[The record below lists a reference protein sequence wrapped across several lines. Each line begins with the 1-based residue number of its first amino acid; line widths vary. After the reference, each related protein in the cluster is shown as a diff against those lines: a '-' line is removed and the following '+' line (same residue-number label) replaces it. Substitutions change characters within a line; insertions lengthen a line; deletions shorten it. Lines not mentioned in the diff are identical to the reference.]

1 MHHWSAVSHKVV
13 TVEYYDAISKEQ
25 TLEAAKNMCCFLQME
40 QFGDEVLAA
49 TCDDLNR
56 ALAEGKGLDELL
68 HNCNYAI
75 MLKMTTFATEAEA
88 EEAAEM
94 Y

>member
-1 MHHWSAVSHKVV
+1 
-13 TVEYYDAISKEQ
+13 
-25 TLEAAKNMCCFLQME
+25 ME

-56 ALAEGKGLDELL
+56 ALAEGNGLDELL
-68 HNCNYAI
+68 QDCNYV
-75 MLKMTTFATEAEA
+75 KMTTFATEAET
-88 EEAAEM
+88 EEAAKM

>member
-1 MHHWSAVSHKVV
+1 MQDKIYKRREVS
-13 TVEYYDAISKEQ
+13 YDE
-25 TLEAAKNMCCFLQME
+25 TYCME

-68 HNCNYAI
+68 QDCNYAI
-75 MLKMTTFATEAEA
+75 MLKMTTFATEAET
-88 EEAAEM
+88 EEAAKM